1 MKKRRNETTR
11 QPIGEKQVNRRMLGI
26 RVILPTTVPQVYDA
40 HVRILC
46 HFSFHFFFF
55 FFSFPYRY
63 LHTRAQ
69 DSYEPI
75 FPLFR
80 DALFPPLPWLTVFLL
95 KGLEN
100 YYSRGR
106 MLDSGNNF
114 PRRSFHFQNYFV
126 EVDEAVTLSWYN
138 FNLKKV
144 LSRGRMNYNSATK
157 WVIISTSW
165 WNLI

>member
-55 FFSFPYRY
+55 FFSFPYRH

-80 DALFPPLPWLTVFLL
+80 DALFPPLPWLTFFCL
-95 KGLEN
+95 KVWKIIIQGEECWT
-100 YYSRGR
+100 
-106 MLDSGNNF
+106 
-114 PRRSFHFQNYFV
+114 V
-126 EVDEAVTLSWYN
+126 
-138 FNLKKV
+138 
-144 LSRGRMNYNSATK
+144 
-157 WVIISTSW
+157 VIIFQEDHSISKIISS
-165 WNLI
+165 N